1 MTVIF
6 WQPPTDTT
14 ASPGWQQFEAYVE
27 LKKGTLYRQYAKAN
41 PLESSRVDRYWNG
54 DPARPTVNTA
64 TGRALL
70 GWADV
75 YRGF

>member
-1 MTVIF
+1 MTALF
-6 WQPPTDTT
+6 WQPATETV
-14 ASPGWQQFEAYVE
+14 SPAVTQRAAYDE
-27 LKKGTLYRQYAKAN
+27 LKKGSLYKKYAQAN